1 LQHDR
6 QTLHVRAHPTDQPEG
21 KKMSKCVVYCPN
33 EMGEMVE
40 VKRVAKATVKRE
52 VFGVWHDNSQSWEAG
67 PMSLIDAAEHA
78 ARCGDEVMFYG
89 NGSPQNLNRSEMRVV
104 RDMLREGSE

>member
-1 LQHDR
+1 
-6 QTLHVRAHPTDQPEG
+6 
-21 KKMSKCVVYCPN
+21 MSKCVVYRPN

-78 ARCGDEVMFYG
+78 ARRGDEVMFYG

>member
-1 LQHDR
+1 
-6 QTLHVRAHPTDQPEG
+6 
-21 KKMSKCVVYCPN
+21 MSKCVVYRPN

-40 VKRVAKATVKRE
+40 VKPVAKVAVKRE

-67 PMSLIDAAEHA
+67 PMSLTAAAEHA

-89 NGSPQNLNRSEMRVV
+89 NGSPQNLNRAEMRVV
-104 RDMLREGSE
+104 REMLQEGSD

>member
-1 LQHDR
+1 
-6 QTLHVRAHPTDQPEG
+6 
-21 KKMSKCVVYCPN
+21 MSKCVVYRPN

-67 PMSLIDAAEHA
+67 PMSLIDAAEHV